1 MLNLS
6 EMSIV
11 DQHAH
16 NLVRPEV
23 GLPYTA
29 AFTEGYDPEVV
40 TGYVKDTLCFR
51 RSLREVA
58 ALLGCAPRLDA
69 VEATR
74 RRLGFDELVR
84 QFFAAS
90 GIESLLLDDGFLP
103 DQILPA
109 SWHAR
114 VARVY
119 RLVRVEYLAEGLIGE
134 TRTWGDFQE
143 RFRVALQSLP
153 ADVVGLKSVVA
164 YRTGLAVDDPDD
176 AVAARSFAALRR
188 RAEAEQRVR
197 LADKPLNDWVV
208 RATLAEAARNAR
220 PVQFHTGFGDP
231 DLDLR
236 LANPLYLRPLFED
249 PAFRNVPIVLLHAGY
264 PFTREAGYLAGV
276 YRNAFVDLGLAIP
289 LLSVAGMAGVIR
301 ACLELT
307 PLSKLLFS
315 TDAHVIPDLF
325 YLGATWGRQA
335 LATELDRTVQDGDL
349 TPREA
354 EEAAALILGGNAR
367 KLYGIDH

>member
-1 MLNLS
+1 MLDLS
-6 EMSIV
+6 GIPIV

-23 GLPYTA
+23 ELPYTA
-29 AFTEGYDPEVV
+29 AFTEGYDPEIA

-58 ALLGCAPRLDA
+58 AFLGCAPELEA
-69 VEATR
+69 VEAAR

-84 QFFAAS
+84 RFFAAS

-103 DQILPA
+103 DQILPTA
-109 SWHAR
+109 WHAR

-134 TRTWGDFQE
+134 AATWLQFQE
-143 RFRVALQSLP
+143 RFRAALRGLP
-153 ADVVGLKSVVA
+153 ADVVGLKSVIA
-164 YRTGLAVDDPDD
+164 YRTGLAIDELDDH
-176 AVAARSFAALRR
+176 AATRSFAVLRQ
-188 RAEAEQRVR
+188 RAEAGQRVR

-208 RATLAEAARNAR
+208 RTTLTEAVRIAR

-236 LANPLYLRPLFED
+236 LANPLHLRPLFED

-264 PFTREAGYLAGV
+264 PFTREAGYLAAV

-325 YLGATWGRQA
+325 YLGATWGRRA
-335 LATELDRTVQDGDL
+335 LAAELDRAVHDGDL

-354 EEAAALILGGNAR
+354 EEAAELIVGGNAQ
-367 KLYGIDH
+367 KLYGVD